1 MYMINITIHVYTI
14 ISKTIYVYTMVG
26 ITIYVY
32 VIYMMIYLKSLIVYI

>member
-1 MYMINITIHVYTI
+1 MYMVNITIHVYTI

-32 VIYMMIYLKSLIVYI
+32 VIYMIIYLKSLIVYI